1 MNRNAWAKKNPL
13 KLCAVRVFRMFQ
25 ECLKQVIGGG
35 VQPRVNLSSPNACEP
50 LRAVAKTY
58 QNPLFGKHL
67 IRKFTGCFVADR
79 VDADAGSIAGLGI
92 ELEGVPHDCGVNR
105 TANPP
110 TSVSRS
116 VNKTCY

>member
-1 MNRNAWAKKNPL
+1 MLEYTKKN
-13 KLCAVRVFRMFQ
+13 AVTRTALDPVGGI
-25 ECLKQVIGGG
+25 VGGG

-50 LRAVAKTY
+50 LRAAAKTY

-79 VDADAGSIAGLGI
+79 VAADAGSIAGLGI

-105 TANPP
+105 TVNSP